1 MKHQTNKTLLFLT
14 LLTIFSLCSLATYAQ
29 NSQRNIDTTNIEK
42 RNSISLS
49 SFILLGS
56 VQLNYERLI
65 GSRHGVLAEGYY
77 SFAGSSK
84 QTLTVGCSYRYHFK
98 PSLKGLFINGFFRYG
113 DVYNTSTFAENGSSK
128 TYEMQTNLKL
138 IGLGLGNRWQWKN
151 GFAVVVRG
159 GYGYQI
165 NPVYKWSPSI
175 PLDNTK
181 KYQTEATQGLD
192 LEISAGYSF

>member
-1 MKHQTNKTLLFLT
+1 MKHQTNNTPLLLT
-14 LLTIFSLCSLATYAQ
+14 LLTIFSGCSLATYAQ
-29 NSQRNIDTTNIEK
+29 NTQKNMDTTNVER

-65 GSRHGVLAEGYY
+65 GSHHGVLAEGYY

-84 QTLTVGCSYRYHFK
+84 QTLTAGCSYRYHFK

>member
-1 MKHQTNKTLLFLT
+1 MKHQTINTTLFLT
-14 LLTIFSLCSLATYAQ
+14 FLTIFSLFNLATYAQ
-29 NSQRNIDTTNIEK
+29 STQKNNDTTNIEK

-65 GSRHGVLAEGYY
+65 GKHHGLLAEGYY

-84 QTLTVGCSYRYHFK
+84 KTLTIGGSYRYHFK
-98 PSLKGLFINGFFRYG
+98 PSLKGFFINGYFRYG
-113 DVYNTSTFAENGSSK
+113 DVYNTSAFTENGNSK

-151 GFAVVVRG
+151 GLAMVVRG

-175 PLDNTK
+175 PLDNNK
-181 KYQTEATQGLD
+181 KSQIEALQGLD
-192 LEISAGYSF
+192 LELSVGYSF

>member
-1 MKHQTNKTLLFLT
+1 MKHHIINATFFLT
-14 LLTIFSLCSLATYAQ
+14 TLTIFSLSNLATYAQ
-29 NSQRNIDTTNIEK
+29 SAGKNNDTTNIVK

-65 GSRHGVLAEGYY
+65 GKHHGLLAEGYY

-84 QTLTVGCSYRYHFK
+84 KTLTIGCSYRYHFK
-98 PSLKGLFINGFFRYG
+98 PSLKGFFINGYFRYG
-113 DVYNTSTFAENGSSK
+113 DVYNTSAFTENGNSK

-151 GFAVVVRG
+151 GLAMVVRG

-175 PLDNTK
+175 PLDNNK
-181 KYQTEATQGLD
+181 KSQIEALQGLD
-192 LEISAGYSF
+192 LELSVGYSF